1 MKRSLPPLNGLRAF
15 EAAAR
20 HMSFT
25 DAADELSVTQAAIS
39 HQVRGLEQRLGLKL
53 FVRRNR
59 SLLLSEA
66 GQAYLPSV
74 RGAFD
79 QLNEAT
85 EKLLQKDRGGH
96 LTVTTTASFAMK
108 WLVPRLGG
116 FQRANPEIDVRIST
130 GTGLIDFSREDVDI
144 GIRYGRGQWPSLTA
158 ERLVT
163 EDVMPVCAPSL
174 LKGPTA
180 LKKPADL
187 KRFTL
192 LHIGSFPDDWQ
203 VWLTAAGVKGVDA
216 RAAFPH
222 SLHRLPGR
230 DGRTGRG
237 ARPPAAGRAR
247 LRRPAGHALR
257 FQRSSGF
264 AYLVIR
270 RRRSGGARSGPSATG
285 WCRWPRSICASPRLQ
300 SARRKATRSR
310 LSASVRLSLLSFFFL

>member
-66 GQAYLPSV
+66 GQAYLPAV
-74 RGAFD
+74 RSAFD

-96 LTVTTTASFAMK
+96 LTVTTTASFATK

-130 GTGLIDFSREDVDI
+130 NTGLVDFSREDVDI
-144 GIRYGRGQWPSLTA
+144 GIRYGRGQWANLVA
-158 ERLVT
+158 ERLVG
-163 EDVMPVCAPSL
+163 EDIMPVCAPSVV
-174 LKGPTA
+174 KGPNA
-180 LKKPADL
+180 LRKPADL

-192 LHIGSFPDDWQ
+192 LHIGTFPDDWQ

-216 RAAFPH
+216 TRGVTFDNSIVAYQAATDG
-222 SLHRLPGR
+222 LGVALGR
-230 DGRTGRG
+230 NPRVAAALKAGPL
-237 ARPPAAGRAR
+237 AAPLAFKMPSEPAHYVVY
-247 LRRPAGHALR
+247 PAEA
-257 FQRSSGF
+257 
-264 AYLVIR
+264 
-270 RRRSGGARSGPSATG
+270 
-285 WCRWPRSICASPRLQ
+285 
-300 SARRKATRSR
+300 
-310 LSASVRLSLLSFFFL
+310 

>member
-1 MKRSLPPLNGLRAF
+1 MKRTLPPLNGLRAF

-66 GQAYLPSV
+66 GQAYLPQV
-74 RGAFD
+74 RAAFD
-79 QLNEAT
+79 QLHEAT

-96 LTVTTTASFAMK
+96 LTVTTATS
-108 WLVPRLGG
+108 LV
-116 FQRANPEIDVRIST
+116 
-130 GTGLIDFSREDVDI
+130 DFSREDVDI
-144 GIRYGRGQWPSLTA
+144 GIRYGRGQWPGVAA
-158 ERLVT
+158 ERLVS

-174 LKGPTA
+174 VKGPNA
-180 LKKPADL
+180 LRKPVDL

-216 RAAFPH
+216 SRGVSFDFPLAAYQAAMDG
-222 SLHRLPGR
+222 LGVALGR
-230 DGRTGRG
+230 QPLID
-237 ARPPAAGRAR
+237 PDLKAGRLVVPFEFKMATEY
-247 LRRPAGHALR
+247 
-257 FQRSSGF
+257 
-264 AYLVIR
+264 AYYVVYPPEAIR
-270 RRRSGGARSGPSATG
+270 RRKIKAFRDWVMSLAEVE
-285 WCRWPRSICASPRLQ
+285 PRA
-300 SARRKATRSR
+300 AA
-310 LSASVRLSLLSFFFL
+310 

>member
-25 DAADELSVTQAAIS
+25 DAAEELSVTQAAIS

-74 RGAFD
+74 RAAFD

-85 EKLLQKDRGGH
+85 EKLLQKDKGGH

-116 FQRANPEIDVRIST
+116 FQRANAEIDVRIST
-130 GTGLIDFSREDVDI
+130 GTGLVDFSREDVDI
-144 GIRYGRGQWPSLTA
+144 GIRYGRGQWPNLMA
-158 ERLVT
+158 ERLVS

-174 LKGPTA
+174 VKGPNG
-180 LKKPADL
+180 LRKPADL

-192 LHIGSFPDDWQ
+192 IHIGSFPDDWQ
-203 VWLTAAGVKGVDA
+203 VWLTAAGVRGVDA
-216 RAAFPH
+216 SRGVTFDFALAGYQAAMDG
-222 SLHRLPGR
+222 LGVALGR
-230 DGRTGRG
+230 NPLVEPDLR
-237 ARPPAAGRAR
+237 AGR
-247 LRRPAGHALR
+247 LVVP
-257 FQRSSGF
+257 FEFKRSSDF
-264 AYLVIR
+264 AYYLVYPPEAIR
-270 RRRSGGARSGPSATG
+270 RRK
-285 WCRWPRSICASPRLQ
+285 I
-300 SARRKATRSR
+300 KAFRDWIVS
-310 LSASVRLSLLSFFFL
+310 LSEVAQQAA

>member
-25 DAADELSVTQAAIS
+25 DAAEELSVTQAAIS

-74 RGAFD
+74 RAAFD

-85 EKLLQKDRGGH
+85 EKLLQKDKGGN
-96 LTVTTTASFAMK
+96 LTVTTTSSFAVK

-116 FQRANPEIDVRIST
+116 FQRSHPEIDVRVST
-130 GTGLIDFSREDVDI
+130 GTSLVDFSREDVDI
-144 GIRYGRGQWPSLTA
+144 GIRYGRGQWPNLMA
-158 ERLVT
+158 ERLVS

-174 LKGPTA
+174 VKGPNG
-180 LKKPADL
+180 LGKPADL

-216 RAAFPH
+216 SRGVSFDFALAAYQAAMDG
-222 SLHRLPGR
+222 LGVALGR
-230 DGRTGRG
+230 NPLVEPDLK
-237 ARPPAAGRAR
+237 AGR
-247 LRRPAGHALR
+247 LVIP
-257 FQRSSGF
+257 FEFKRSSDF
-264 AYLVIR
+264 AYYLVYPPEAIR
-270 RRRSGGARSGPSATG
+270 RRK
-285 WCRWPRSICASPRLQ
+285 I
-300 SARRKATRSR
+300 KAFRDWIVS
-310 LSASVRLSLLSFFFL
+310 LSDVAQQAA

>member
-1 MKRSLPPLNGLRAF
+1 MKRTLPPLNGLRAF

-25 DAADELSVTQAAIS
+25 DAAHELSVTQAAIS

-74 RGAFD
+74 RAAFD

-85 EKLLQKDRGGH
+85 EKLLQKDRGGN
-96 LTVTTTASFAMK
+96 LTVTTTSSFAVK

-116 FQRANPEIDVRIST
+116 FQRSNPEIDVRIST

-144 GIRYGRGQWPSLTA
+144 GIRYGRGQWPSLSA
-158 ERLVT
+158 ERLVR
-163 EDVMPVCAPSL
+163 EDVMPVCAPAL
-174 LKGPTA
+174 VKGPNG

-192 LHIGSFPDDWQ
+192 LHIGNFPDDWQ
-203 VWLTAAGVKGVDA
+203 VWLTAAGIKGIDSTRGVSFDFA
-216 RAAFPH
+216 LAAYQAAMDG
-222 SLHRLPGR
+222 LGVALGR
-230 DGRTGRG
+230 QPLVEPDLK
-237 ARPPAAGRAR
+237 AGR
-247 LRRPAGHALR
+247 LVVPFDFRR
-257 FQRSSGF
+257 STEF
-264 AYLVIR
+264 AYYLVYPPEAIR
-270 RRRSGGARSGPSATG
+270 RRK
-285 WCRWPRSICASPRLQ
+285 I
-300 SARRKATRSR
+300 KAFRDWIMT
-310 LSASVRLSLLSFFFL
+310 LAETPPTTV

>member
-25 DAADELSVTQAAIS
+25 DAAEELNVTQAAIS

-203 VWLTAAGVKGVDA
+203 VWLTAAGVKGVDSS
-216 RAAFPH
+216 RGVSFDFPLAAYQAAMDG
-222 SLHRLPGR
+222 LGVALGR
-230 DGRTGRG
+230 QALVTPDLK
-237 ARPPAAGRAR
+237 AGRLVVPFDFKMAT
-247 LRRPAGHALR
+247 GD
-257 FQRSSGF
+257 F
-264 AYLVIR
+264 AYYLVYPPEAIR
-270 RRRSGGARSGPSATG
+270 RRKIRAFRD
-285 WCRWPRSICASPRLQ
+285 W
-300 SARRKATRSR
+300 
-310 LSASVRLSLLSFFFL
+310 VVSLAEVDLRVA

>member
-1 MKRSLPPLNGLRAF
+1 MKRTLPPLNGLRAF

-158 ERLVT
+158 ERLVS

-174 LKGPTA
+174 VKGPNGAQEAGRPQA
-180 LKKPADL
+180 LHPAAYRQLSRRLAGLADSGRGQGRRFLARRVVRLPLAAYQAAMDGLGVALGRHALVAPDL
-187 KRFTL
+187 K
-192 LHIGSFPDDWQ
+192 
-203 VWLTAAGVKGVDA
+203 
-216 RAAFPH
+216 
-222 SLHRLPGR
+222 
-230 DGRTGRG
+230 
-237 ARPPAAGRAR
+237 AGRLVVPFDFKMSTELAY
-247 LRRPAGHALR
+247 
-257 FQRSSGF
+257 
-264 AYLVIR
+264 YLVYPPEAIR
-270 RRRSGGARSGPSATG
+270 RRKIKAFRDWVVPCPKSRRGSRRYAAHCFRHRGRLARS
-285 WCRWPRSICASPRLQ
+285 CA
-300 SARRKATRSR
+300 
-310 LSASVRLSLLSFFFL
+310 

>member
-25 DAADELSVTQAAIS
+25 DAAEELSVTQAAIS

-74 RGAFD
+74 RAAFD

-85 EKLLQKDRGGH
+85 EKLLQKDKGGN
-96 LTVTTTASFAMK
+96 LTVTTTSSFAVK

-116 FQRANPEIDVRIST
+116 FQRSHPEIDVRVST
-130 GTGLIDFSREDVDI
+130 GTSLVDFSREDVDI
-144 GIRYGRGQWPSLTA
+144 GIRYGRGQWPNLLA
-158 ERLVT
+158 ERLVS

-174 LKGPTA
+174 LKGPNG

-187 KRFTL
+187 RRFNL

-203 VWLTAAGVKGVDA
+203 VWLTAAGVKGVDSSRGVSFDFA
-216 RAAFPH
+216 LAAYQAAMDG
-222 SLHRLPGR
+222 LGVALGR
-230 DGRTGRG
+230 NPLVEPDLK
-237 ARPPAAGRAR
+237 AGR
-247 LRRPAGHALR
+247 LVVP
-257 FQRSSGF
+257 FEFKRSSDF
-264 AYLVIR
+264 AYYLVYPPEAIR
-270 RRRSGGARSGPSATG
+270 RRK
-285 WCRWPRSICASPRLQ
+285 I
-300 SARRKATRSR
+300 KAFRDWVVS
-310 LSASVRLSLLSFFFL
+310 LSEVAQQAG

>member
-1 MKRSLPPLNGLRAF
+1 MKRTLPPLNGLRAF

-25 DAADELSVTQAAIS
+25 DAAEELSVTQAAIS

-74 RGAFD
+74 RSAFD

-96 LTVTTTASFAMK
+96 LTVTTTTSFAVK

-116 FQRANPEIDVRIST
+116 FQRANPEIDVRVST
-130 GTGLIDFSREDVDI
+130 GTALVEFSREDVDI
-144 GIRYGRGQWPSLTA
+144 GIRYGRGQWPNLVA
-158 ERLVT
+158 ERLVS

-174 LKGPTA
+174 MKGPNG

-192 LHIGSFPDDWQ
+192 LHSVSFPDDWQ
-203 VWLTAAGVKGVDA
+203 VWLTAAGVKGIDA
-216 RAAFPH
+216 SRGISFDFALAAYQAAMDG
-222 SLHRLPGR
+222 LGVALGR
-230 DGRTGRG
+230 NPLVEPDLK
-237 ARPPAAGRAR
+237 AGR
-247 LRRPAGHALR
+247 LVVP
-257 FQRSSGF
+257 FDFERSSDF
-264 AYLVIR
+264 AYYLVYPPEAIR
-270 RRRSGGARSGPSATG
+270 RRK
-285 WCRWPRSICASPRLQ
+285 I
-300 SARRKATRSR
+300 KAFRDW
-310 LSASVRLSLLSFFFL
+310 VMSLAEVAALTEAA

>member
-108 WLVPRLGG
+108 WVVPRLGG

-130 GTGLIDFSREDVDI
+130 NTGLVDFSREDVDI
-144 GIRYGRGQWPSLTA
+144 GIRYGRGHWPGLTA

-174 LKGPTA
+174 LKGPNA

-203 VWLTAAGVKGVDA
+203 VWLTAAGVKGVDSSRGVSFDFPLGGLSGGNG
-216 RAAFPH
+216 RA
-222 SLHRLPGR
+222 
-230 DGRTGRG
+230 GRG
-237 ARPPAAGRAR
+237 ARPPGAGRR
-247 LRRPAGHALR
+247 PTSRPAAWSC
-257 FQRSSGF
+257 RSTSRWRP
-264 AYLVIR
+264 AISPTTWSIR
-270 RRRSGGARSGPSATG
+270 RRRSGGARSRHSATG
-285 WCRWPRSICASPRLQ
+285 SYRWP
-300 SARRKATRSR
+300 K
-310 LSASVRLSLLSFFFL
+310 

>member
-25 DAADELSVTQAAIS
+25 DAAGELSVTQAAIS

-66 GQAYLPSV
+66 GQAYLPAV
-74 RGAFD
+74 RAAFD

-85 EKLLQKDRGGH
+85 EKLLHKDRGGH

-116 FQRANPEIDVRIST
+116 FQRANPEVDVRIST

-144 GIRYGRGQWPSLTA
+144 GIRYGRGQWPGLVA
-158 ERLVT
+158 ERLVA
-163 EDVMPVCAPSL
+163 EDVMPVCSPAFM
-174 LKGPTA
+174 KGPQA
-180 LKKPADL
+180 LKKPSDL
-187 KRFTL
+187 SKVTL

-216 RAAFPH
+216 SRGVTFDFPLAAYQAAMDG
-222 SLHRLPGR
+222 LGVALGR
-230 DGRTGRG
+230 QPLVAPDLK
-237 ARPPAAGRAR
+237 AGRLVMPFDYKLA
-247 LRRPAGHALR
+247 
-257 FQRSSGF
+257 SDF
-264 AYLVIR
+264 AYYLVYPVDAIR
-270 RRRSGGARSGPSATG
+270 RRK
-285 WCRWPRSICASPRLQ
+285 I
-300 SARRKATRSR
+300 KAFRDWLVPLAQTE
-310 LSASVRLSLLSFFFL
+310 LSAATA

>member
-1 MKRSLPPLNGLRAF
+1 MKRTLPPLNGLRAF

-25 DAADELSVTQAAIS
+25 DAAEELSVTQAAIS

-66 GQAYLPSV
+66 GQAYLPAV
-74 RGAFD
+74 RAAFD

-85 EKLLQKDRGGH
+85 EKLLQKDKGGN
-96 LTVTTTASFAMK
+96 LTVTTTSSFAVK

-116 FQRANPEIDVRIST
+116 FQRSHPEIDVRVST
-130 GTGLIDFSREDVDI
+130 GTSLVDFSREDVDI
-144 GIRYGRGQWPSLTA
+144 GIRYGRGQWPNLMA
-158 ERLVT
+158 ERLVS

-174 LKGPTA
+174 LKGPNG

-192 LHIGSFPDDWQ
+192 LHIGNFPDDWQ

-216 RAAFPH
+216 SRGVSFDFALAAYQAAMDG
-222 SLHRLPGR
+222 LGVALGR
-230 DGRTGRG
+230 NPLVEPDLK
-237 ARPPAAGRAR
+237 AGR
-247 LRRPAGHALR
+247 LVVP
-257 FQRSSGF
+257 FEFKRSSDF
-264 AYLVIR
+264 AYYLVYPPEAIR
-270 RRRSGGARSGPSATG
+270 RRK
-285 WCRWPRSICASPRLQ
+285 I
-300 SARRKATRSR
+300 KAFRDWVVS
-310 LSASVRLSLLSFFFL
+310 LSEVAQQAA

>member
-25 DAADELSVTQAAIS
+25 DAAGELSVTQAAIS

-66 GQAYLPSV
+66 GQAYLPAV
-74 RGAFD
+74 RAAFD

-85 EKLLQKDRGGH
+85 ERLLQKDRGGH

-116 FQRANPEIDVRIST
+116 FQRANTEIDVRIST
-130 GTGLIDFSREDVDI
+130 GTGLVDFSREDVDI
-144 GIRYGRGQWPSLTA
+144 GIRYGRGQWPNLMA
-158 ERLVT
+158 ERLVA

-174 LKGPTA
+174 LKGPNG
-180 LKKPADL
+180 LKKPTDL

-192 LHIGSFPDDWQ
+192 LHIGNFPDDWQ

-216 RAAFPH
+216 SRGVTFDFALAGYQAAMDG
-222 SLHRLPGR
+222 LGVALGR
-230 DGRTGRG
+230 NPLVEPDLK
-237 ARPPAAGRAR
+237 AGR
-247 LRRPAGHALR
+247 LVVP
-257 FQRSSGF
+257 FEFKRSSDF
-264 AYLVIR
+264 AYYLVYPPEAIR
-270 RRRSGGARSGPSATG
+270 RRK
-285 WCRWPRSICASPRLQ
+285 I
-300 SARRKATRSR
+300 KAFRDWVVS
-310 LSASVRLSLLSFFFL
+310 LSEVVQQAA

>member
-1 MKRSLPPLNGLRAF
+1 MKRTLPPLNGLRAF

-85 EKLLQKDRGGH
+85 EKLLHKDRGGH

-116 FQRANPEIDVRIST
+116 FQRANPEVDVRIST

-144 GIRYGRGQWPSLTA
+144 GIRYGRGQWPG
-158 ERLVT
+158 
-163 EDVMPVCAPSL
+163 L
-174 LKGPTA
+174 LA
-180 LKKPADL
+180 
-187 KRFTL
+187 RF
-192 LHIGSFPDDWQ
+192 HE
-203 VWLTAAGVKGVDA
+203 
-216 RAAFPH
+216 
-222 SLHRLPGR
+222 
-230 DGRTGRG
+230 
-237 ARPPAAGRAR
+237 
-247 LRRPAGHALR
+247 RPAGAQEARRSRQGHAP
-257 FQRSSGF
+257 
-264 AYLVIR
+264 AYRQLPRRLAGLADRGRRQGR
-270 RRRSGGARSGPSATG
+270 RR
-285 WCRWPRSICASPRLQ
+285 L
-300 SARRKATRSR
+300 ARRH
-310 LSASVRLSLLSFFFL
+310 

>member
-1 MKRSLPPLNGLRAF
+1 MKRTLPPLNGLRAF

-74 RGAFD
+74 RAAFD

-96 LTVTTTASFAMK
+96 LTVTTTSSFAMK

-116 FQRANPEIDVRIST
+116 FQRANPEIDVRIHT
-130 GTGLIDFSREDVDI
+130 DTHLVDFSREDVDI

-158 ERLVT
+158 EWLVN
-163 EDVMPVCAPSL
+163 EDVMPVCAPAL
-174 LKGPTA
+174 VKGPNG
-180 LKKPADL
+180 LKRPADL

-192 LHIGSFPDDWQ
+192 LHIGTFPDNWQ
-203 VWLTAAGVKGVDA
+203 IWLTAAGVKGIDSSRGVFFDFALAAYQAAMDGLGVALGRQPLVD
-216 RAAFPH
+216 PD
-222 SLHRLPGR
+222 LK
-230 DGRTGRG
+230 
-237 ARPPAAGRAR
+237 AGR
-247 LRRPAGHALR
+247 LVVPFDFKMSTEL
-257 FQRSSGF
+257 
-264 AYLVIR
+264 AYYVIYPPDAIR
-270 RRRSGGARSGPSATG
+270 RRKIKAFRDWVMSLAETPPQEAARSQP
-285 WCRWPRSICASPRLQ
+285 
-300 SARRKATRSR
+300 
-310 LSASVRLSLLSFFFL
+310 

>member
-25 DAADELSVTQAAIS
+25 DAAAELSVTQAAIS

-74 RGAFD
+74 RAAFD

-85 EKLLQKDRGGH
+85 EKLLQKDKGGN
-96 LTVTTTASFAMK
+96 LTVTTTSSFAVK

-116 FQRANPEIDVRIST
+116 FQRSHPEIDVRIST
-130 GTGLIDFSREDVDI
+130 GTSLVDFSREDVDI
-144 GIRYGRGQWPSLTA
+144 GIRYGRGQWPNLTA
-158 ERLVT
+158 ERLVS

-174 LKGPTA
+174 VKGPNG
-180 LKKPADL
+180 LGKPADL

-192 LHIGSFPDDWQ
+192 LHIGAFPDDWQ

-216 RAAFPH
+216 SRGVSFDFALAAYQAAMDG
-222 SLHRLPGR
+222 LGVALGR
-230 DGRTGRG
+230 NPLVEPDLK
-237 ARPPAAGRAR
+237 AGR
-247 LRRPAGHALR
+247 LVVP
-257 FQRSSGF
+257 FEFKRSSDF
-264 AYLVIR
+264 AYYLVYPPEAIR
-270 RRRSGGARSGPSATG
+270 RRKIKAFRDWIVSLSDVARQA
-285 WCRWPRSICASPRLQ
+285 A
-300 SARRKATRSR
+300 
-310 LSASVRLSLLSFFFL
+310 

>member
-25 DAADELSVTQAAIS
+25 DAAEELSVTQAAIS

-74 RGAFD
+74 RSAFD

-85 EKLLQKDRGGH
+85 EKLLQKDKGGH

-116 FQRANPEIDVRIST
+116 FQRANAEIDVRIST
-130 GTGLIDFSREDVDI
+130 GTGLVDFSREDVDI
-144 GIRYGRGQWPSLTA
+144 GIRYGRGQWPNLLA
-158 ERLVT
+158 ERLVS

-174 LKGPTA
+174 LKGPNG

-216 RAAFPH
+216 SRGVTFDFALAGYQAAMDG
-222 SLHRLPGR
+222 LGVALGR
-230 DGRTGRG
+230 NPLVEPDLK
-237 ARPPAAGRAR
+237 AGR
-247 LRRPAGHALR
+247 LVVP
-257 FQRSSGF
+257 FEFKRSSDF
-264 AYLVIR
+264 AYYLVYPPEAIR
-270 RRRSGGARSGPSATG
+270 RRK
-285 WCRWPRSICASPRLQ
+285 I
-300 SARRKATRSR
+300 KAFRDWIVS
-310 LSASVRLSLLSFFFL
+310 LSEVAQQAA

>member
-174 LKGPTA
+174 LKGPNGAQEAGRSQA
-180 LKKPADL
+180 LHPAAYRKLSRRLAGLADRRRREGRRCL
-187 KRFTL
+187 ARRLLRF
-192 LHIGSFPDDWQ
+192 P
-203 VWLTAAGVKGVDA
+203 A
-216 RAAFPH
+216 R
-222 SLHRLPGR
+222 RLPGG
-230 DGRTGRG
+230 DGRAGRG

-247 LRRPAGHALR
+247 PQGRPAGHALR
-257 FQRSSGF
+257 LQDDRASSPTTWS
-264 AYLVIR
+264 IR
-270 RRRSGGARSGPSATG
+270 RRRSGGARSRRSATG
-285 WCRWPRSICASPRLQ
+285 SCRWPRSSCASPR
-300 SARRKATRSR
+300 S
-310 LSASVRLSLLSFFFL
+310 